1 MSVSAFEVGAANQ
14 FIQSQASKGNQ
25 IDDSKNIETL
35 YKDGKEYTYLLT
47 ITGKDSEESVTISP
61 GFENVVSVEVV
72 QARIPFTEY
81 TIESDRNTVYFKV
94 DGDSG
99 VVTFPTQDYNN
110 DTLMEMFN
118 AQVKVLASGKIRS
131 LRLGEEEGTGKFFF
145 YTVGWDETTSTYVET
160 ATVTDGST
168 VCYPFTILPTTT
180 AFYPLGLYKKLGES
194 ELSSSANEVI
204 ITTVVNSELS
214 DKTYKNHLL
223 CPYRYDL
230 IVGDIVTL
238 RCPELDSY
246 LNRGHES
253 DNVMPL
259 GEFFLSSPGMNES
272 TFQKDI
278 PDRPIAPPMSLN
290 TLSLQFQ
297 RDNAGSNVSEK
308 VNYNFRGV
316 RWFIKVAI
324 KTLEIPSASSLSIN
338 SKSGNYMNS
347 VTEVPENIGALT
359 DGFRNTNLYGP
370 RRSVMQGNT
379 RNVSSMMIS
388 PVEQN

>member
-81 TIESDRNTVYFKV
+81 TIESDRNTVNFTV
-94 DGDSG
+94 NSTTFSI
-99 VVTFPTQDYNN
+99 TFPTQDYNN

-118 AQVKVLASGKIRS
+118 AKAKRLGNWGQTI
-131 LRLGEEEGTGKFFF
+131 RLGEEEGTGKYFF
-145 YTVGWDETTSTYVET
+145 YTVRHNGSGETVIPEDPDHNDCAS
-160 ATVTDGST
+160 
-168 VCYPFTILPTTT
+168 FTILPTTT
-180 AFYPLGLYKKLGES
+180 AFYPLGIYKKLGEAP
-194 ELSSSANEVI
+194 LSSSDDVTL
-204 ITTVVNSELS
+204 TTVVNSALS
-214 DKTYKNHLL
+214 DKIYRRLL
-223 CPYRYDL
+223 RCPYRYDL
-230 IVGDIVTL
+230 IVGDIVML

-290 TLSLQFQ
+290 TLTLQFQ
-297 RDNAGSNVSEK
+297 RDNAGSNVNEK

-324 KTLEIPSASSLSIN
+324 KTLEIPSASSLSTS
-338 SKSGNYMNS
+338 SKSSNHMNS
-347 VTEVPENIGALT
+347 ITEVPENIGALT
-359 DGFRNTNLYGP
+359 DGFRNTNLYGS

>member
-81 TIESDRNTVYFKV
+81 TIESDRNTVNFTV
-94 DGDSG
+94 TGSPDTFSI
-99 VVTFPTQDYNN
+99 TFPTQDYNN

-118 AQVKVLASGKIRS
+118 AKAKVLGNWGQTI
-131 LRLGEEEGTGKFFF
+131 RLGEEEGTGKYFF
-145 YTVGWDETTSTYVET
+145 YTVACNASGQMTSEETDDASC
-160 ATVTDGST
+160 AS
-168 VCYPFTILPTTT
+168 FTILPTTT

-194 ELSSSANEVI
+194 PLSSSATDTI
-204 ITTVVNSELS
+204 ITTVVNSTLS
-214 DKTYKNHLL
+214 EKTYKKLL
-223 CPYRYDL
+223 RCPYRYDL
-230 IVGDIVTL
+230 IVGDIVML

-324 KTLEIPSASSLSIN
+324 KTLEIPSASSLSTR
-338 SKSGNYMNS
+338 SKSSNYMNS

-370 RRSVMQGNT
+370 RRTVMQGNT

-388 PVEQN
+388 PVE

>member
-81 TIESDRNTVYFKV
+81 TIESDRNTVNFTV
-94 DGDSG
+94 TGSPDTFSI
-99 VVTFPTQDYNN
+99 TFPTQDYNN

-118 AQVKVLASGKIRS
+118 AKAKVLGNWGQTI
-131 LRLGEEEGTGKFFF
+131 RLGEEEGTGKYFF
-145 YTVGWDETTSTYVET
+145 YTVACNASGQMTSEETDDASC
-160 ATVTDGST
+160 AS
-168 VCYPFTILPTTT
+168 FTILPTTT

-194 ELSSSANEVI
+194 PLSSSATSTI
-204 ITTVVNSELS
+204 IKTVVNSTLTP
-214 DKTYKNHLL
+214 KTYKKLL
-223 CPYRYDL
+223 RCPYRYDL
-230 IVGDIVTL
+230 IVGDIVML

-324 KTLEIPSASSLSIN
+324 KTLEIPSASSLSTR
-338 SKSGNYMNS
+338 SKSSNYMNS

-370 RRSVMQGNT
+370 RRTVMQGNT

-388 PVEQN
+388 PVE

>member
-81 TIESDRNTVYFKV
+81 TIESDRNTVNFTV
-94 DGDSG
+94 NSNTFSI
-99 VVTFPTQDYNN
+99 TFPTQDYNN

-118 AQVKVLASGKIRS
+118 AKAKVLGNWGQTI
-131 LRLGEEEGTGKFFF
+131 RLGEEEGTGKYFF
-145 YTVGWDETTSTYVET
+145 YTVACNASGQMTSEETDDASC
-160 ATVTDGST
+160 AS
-168 VCYPFTILPTTT
+168 FTILPTTT

-194 ELSSSANEVI
+194 PLSSSATDTI
-204 ITTVVNSELS
+204 ITTVVNSTLS
-214 DKTYKNHLL
+214 GKTYKKLL
-223 CPYRYDL
+223 RCPYRYDL
-230 IVGDIVTL
+230 IVGDIVML

-324 KTLEIPSASSLSIN
+324 KTLEIPSASSLSTR
-338 SKSGNYMNS
+338 SKSSNYMNS

-370 RRSVMQGNT
+370 RRTVMQGNT

-388 PVEQN
+388 PVE